1 MKDLIETIS
10 IIGLAVVVFVLNVL
24 FNVVLAA
31 GAVWL
36 FDWLMGTAYFSAQVV
51 GIVALISYV
60 VGRIGK

>member
-24 FNVVLAA
+24 FNVALAA

-36 FDWLMGTAYFSAQVV
+36 FDWLMETAYFSAQVV
-51 GIVALISYV
+51 GIVALIFYV